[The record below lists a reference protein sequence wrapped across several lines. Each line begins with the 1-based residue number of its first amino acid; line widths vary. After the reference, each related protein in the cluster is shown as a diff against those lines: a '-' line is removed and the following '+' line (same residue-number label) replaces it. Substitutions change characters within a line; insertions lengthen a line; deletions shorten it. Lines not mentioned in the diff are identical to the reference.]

1 MNAVELTQIGL
12 RLGLTGEELKRW
24 VQKELIAVEEQVIAI
39 EEERI
44 ALELF
49 TKEVK
54 EKEEVVAQLR
64 LKLHE
69 VLLRKKFAQVNAR
82 SEAAALCFES
92 RDAQGDKNDVKG
104 SIAITELAC
113 LEQNV
118 PLLTEV
124 TGSDPMLLDTFLWD
138 SSENGKSTMGSVT
151 TLSTPGI
158 DDNHSVTSTKVD
170 ASAASDADKDL
181 QTSSLVNA
189 EKKVLSRNDFL
200 KSDNVVAN
208 SAGPWPEH
216 SLFEEDKMIGTNIV
230 GNDNS
235 AAAGA
240 ATPTAANATTDA
252 PEPSNTQATS
262 SLERLKAQAALSD
275 LDREQMECQ
284 DTDEGDDIIPY
295 DTDTPTTRIE
305 QDEDKLGD
313 WLTVLTIRQK
323 KALAR
328 AGRNT
333 VGVAGGYDSSSQ
345 HLGPPKKPPEDLE
358 RRIRTVEFGS
368 RKRVDDESSN
378 PRINAYRRI
387 NNMGDVSDADNC
399 DGGGMNVSNG

>member
-24 VQKELIAVEEQVIAI
+24 VQKELIAVEEELIAI

-44 ALELF
+44 AVELF

-69 VLLRKKFAQVNAR
+69 VLLRKKFAQVNTR

-124 TGSDPMLLDTFLWD
+124 TGSDPMLPDTFLWD

-170 ASAASDADKDL
+170 ASAESDADKDL

-189 EKKVLSRNDFL
+189 EKKVLSRNDSL

-235 AAAGA
+235 VSNTRRGLMAKGNPASVAVTRSIVDLHSLVRKAHGTSPVDYSHYFNDMTQLHRSNVTTVFCNRVPDA
-240 ATPTAANATTDA
+240 KTAAV
-252 PEPSNTQATS
+252 PYIELRQ
-262 SLERLKAQAALSD
+262 SLKE
-275 LDREQMECQ
+275 
-284 DTDEGDDIIPY
+284 I
-295 DTDTPTTRIE
+295 TRHPF
-305 QDEDKLGD
+305 Q
-313 WLTVLTIRQK
+313 
-323 KALAR
+323 
-328 AGRNT
+328 
-333 VGVAGGYDSSSQ
+333 
-345 HLGPPKKPPEDLE
+345 
-358 RRIRTVEFGS
+358 S
-368 RKRVDDESSN
+368 RMRVYGLQV
-378 PRINAYRRI
+378 PF
-387 NNMGDVSDADNC
+387 DN
-399 DGGGMNVSNG
+399 G